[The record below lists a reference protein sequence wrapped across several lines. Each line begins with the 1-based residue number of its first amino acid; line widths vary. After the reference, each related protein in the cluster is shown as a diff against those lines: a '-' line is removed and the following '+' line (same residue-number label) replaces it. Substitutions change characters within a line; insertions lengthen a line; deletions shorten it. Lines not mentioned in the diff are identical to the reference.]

1 MIPGAPAYILYFG
14 LQFGTGDSDLKKNVN
29 PVNIPYLVVCAIHFF
44 VFVMPIIKD
53 APKSTNLTRTYASFV
68 ETLAEHS
75 KYEKLRECAAE
86 EFSTENTM
94 FWESFMTL
102 MRRSF
107 HELARHVE
115 NSKQD
120 LKSIPGLT
128 KQGYPMLRDIQHLK
142 SELVKYDS
150 VVLPSLYAAKSGNT
164 ENTTEIRVPMKYSVA
179 SAYVKLF
186 EYFISIGSQ
195 YELNILNTERKSI
208 EPLILA
214 LAKRLDDMDA
224 TTTNEPATTGIVA
237 AARKKNDPELKNVY
251 LVFHDGTPQDFD
263 SSEEDLEVSVH
274 VFDNIKD
281 GVLSNIYENTFV
293 RLLNRKQ
300 KDKMENA
307 DNNV

>member
-1 MIPGAPAYILYFG
+1 
-14 LQFGTGDSDLKKNVN
+14 
-29 PVNIPYLVVCAIHFF
+29 
-44 VFVMPIIKD
+44 
-53 APKSTNLTRTYASFV
+53 
-68 ETLAEHS
+68 
-75 KYEKLRECAAE
+75 
-86 EFSTENTM
+86 
-94 FWESFMTL
+94 
-102 MRRSF
+102 
-107 HELARHVE
+107 
-115 NSKQD
+115 
-120 LKSIPGLT
+120 
-128 KQGYPMLRDIQHLK
+128 
-142 SELVKYDS
+142 
-150 VVLPSLYAAKSGNT
+150 
-164 ENTTEIRVPMKYSVA
+164 MKYSVA

-263 SSEEDLEVSVH
+263 SSKEDLEVSVH

-300 KDKMENA
+300 KDKMEKA